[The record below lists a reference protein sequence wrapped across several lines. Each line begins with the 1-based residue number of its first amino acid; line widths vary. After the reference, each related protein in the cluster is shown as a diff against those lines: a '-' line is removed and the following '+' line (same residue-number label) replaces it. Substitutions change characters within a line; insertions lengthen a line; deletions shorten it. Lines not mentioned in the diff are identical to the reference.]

1 MIAHFAIC
9 AIISLQAACPPMQ
22 TSGDPSLQM
31 GEAAAKSQAAFGGQV
46 RLVGKGRIITSLP
59 AGANCFFR

>member
-9 AIISLQAACPPMQ
+9 AVISLQEACPPMQ
-22 TSGDPSLQM
+22 TSGDPSVQM

-46 RLVGKGRIITSLP
+46 QLVGKGLIITSPP
-59 AGANCFFR
+59 ARANCFFR